1 MNPAPS
7 AEATT
12 EQPKEMSK
20 SQLKKLAKQKNAKPK
35 MSKEE
40 KMKAVGCRETI
51 SSFQWGLKGKGA
63 AAGEKKAEK
72 KTKAEKTK
80 PEEPVFVNKTPKGQ
94 KKGSCPKEF

>member
-1 MNPAPS
+1 MEMNPAPS

-51 SSFQWGLKGKGA
+51 SSFLVGTEGKWGCCRGKEGR
-63 AAGEKKAEK
+63 
-72 KTKAEKTK
+72 
-80 PEEPVFVNKTPKGQ
+80 EEDE
-94 KKGSCPKEF
+94 S